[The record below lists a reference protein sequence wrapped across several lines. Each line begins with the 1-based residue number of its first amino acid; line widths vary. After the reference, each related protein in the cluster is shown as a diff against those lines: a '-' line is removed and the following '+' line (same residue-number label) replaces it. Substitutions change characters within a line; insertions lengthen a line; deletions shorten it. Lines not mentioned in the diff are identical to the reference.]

1 MVMSRHGIL
10 TLTLVDR
17 ENSPSLTSA
26 AFKRGA
32 SVEVKTDEK
41 FLETGNVFFEY
52 CCKKTSSW
60 ESVVGDYTTELWVH
74 VLGPDGGHL
83 VLDVAALKVAARRL
97 RADGYTKPRRR
108 GSPDSCVCA
117 KLLIFN
123 AYYRDAKSELA
134 GSQVEAA

>member
-1 MVMSRHGIL
+1 MTLDRLADGYEPTWDIDADVGRQGELAVADVM
-10 TLTLVDR
+10 
-17 ENSPSLTSA
+17 A
-26 AFKRGA
+26 APKRGA

-60 ESVVGDYTTELWVH
+60 ESAVGDYLTELWVH

-97 RADGYTKPRRR
+97 RADGYTKARRR
-108 GSPDSCVCA
+108 LSPDSRRVRGC
-117 KLLIFN
+117 
-123 AYYRDAKSELA
+123 
-134 GSQVEAA
+134 